1 MGNIIKELSDHGRGF
16 AKIGT
21 VFLRA
26 KELTPEAKGL
36 LTFMLSASPTF
47 QFSVAGAAKCFANTT
62 EKKIRRIMKELK
74 VKGYLTVTQ
83 ERKENGKM
91 DIMIYTVR
99 EEPLLLTNTDA
110 EEKNDK

>member
-1 MGNIIKELSDHGRGF
+1 MGNIIKEPSDHERGY
-16 AKIGT
+16 AIIGT

-47 QFSVAGAAKCFANTT
+47 QFSVAGAARCFANTS

-74 VKGYLTVTQ
+74 VKGYLTVEQDRT
-83 ERKENGKM
+83 ERGKWSETY
-91 DIMIYTVR
+91 YTVR
-99 EEPLLLTNTDA
+99 EEPLLLTDTDA
-110 EEKNDK
+110 EEENDE

>member
-1 MGNIIKELSDHGRGF
+1 MANIIKELSDHGRGF

-26 KELTPEAKGL
+26 KELTPEAIGL
-36 LTFMLSASPTF
+36 LTFMLSSSPTF
-47 QFSVAGAAKCFANTT
+47 QFSAAGAARCFANTS

-91 DIMIYTVR
+91 DVMIYTVR
-99 EEPLLLTNTDA
+99 EEPLLLANTNA
-110 EEKNDK
+110 EENNDE